1 MKRPEFNGE
10 MLRDMFFMGAALLE
24 RNKASIDAMNVFP
37 VPDGDTG
44 TNMSMTM
51 QRAIAEIR
59 ACDSDVAEDIAA
71 AASLGALKGAR
82 GNSGVILSQIFR
94 GISQA
99 LKGKGDLVTAK
110 LLADAMTTGT
120 ESAYKAV
127 MRPKEGTMLTVSRVM
142 AEYAQKALTTMRN
155 PDAYAVLEV
164 MLQGGEEALKQTP
177 ELLPVLKEAGVLD
190 SGGTGLLT
198 IFRGFMMAA
207 DGEEPD
213 DADWNAG
220 LGELSEGAADYSDN
234 DSIIA
239 STDVNDIKYGYCS
252 ELFIIHIHDDVTEED
267 IDHFRDKLCRLG
279 DSVVV
284 VHDSGIIKVHAHSN
298 APGKVI
304 QFALCLGEIDKLK
317 VDNMRE
323 QNRQIAE
330 KRKREE
336 KEQAV
341 VAVSVGEGL
350 DADFKELGAAHIIS
364 GGQTMNPS
372 IDVISQAI
380 NKVNA
385 RNVFVLPNN
394 SNIILAAEQ
403 AAAISDRNVIV
414 LPTKTVLQGIAAMTG
429 FNPEFGVDENRASMT
444 ESFSAIASGAVTYA
458 VRNTSYEGLTINEGD
473 VIGLMDNNIA
483 VVNTDVH
490 DCAVEL
496 ARKMIESKPDAGFV
510 SIYWGE
516 GADEEKAEALAA
528 ELGEAFPDLDFMVRS
543 GGQPLY
549 YYYISVE

>member
-1 MKRPEFNGE
+1 

-24 RNKASIDAMNVFP
+24 HNKASIDAMNVFP

-59 ACDSDVAEDIAA
+59 ACDSDSAEDIAA

-99 LKGKGDLVTAK
+99 LKGKGDLVTARI
-110 LLADAMTTGT
+110 LADAISAGT

-142 AEYAQKALTTMRN
+142 AEYANKAATLRN
-155 PDAYAVLEV
+155 ADAYSVLEA
-164 MLQGGEEALKQTP
+164 MLQGGDEALKQTP

-207 DGEEPD
+207 DGDEPED
-213 DADWNAG
+213 MD
-220 LGELSEGAADYSDN
+220 GEAGAALSSPAADDYSDN
-234 DSIIA
+234 ESIIA
-239 STDVNDIKYGYCS
+239 STNVEDIKFGYCS
-252 ELFIIHIHDDVTEED
+252 EMFIIHIHEDVTEED

-323 QNRQIAE
+323 QNRQITA
-330 KRKREE
+330 KRKSEE

-350 DADFKELGAAHIIS
+350 DNDFKELGTTHLIS

-403 AAAISDRNVIV
+403 AAAISNRNVIV
-414 LPTKTVLQGIAAMTG
+414 LPTKTVMQGIAAMTG
-429 FNPEFGVDENRASMT
+429 FNPDFSVDENRVSMT
-444 ESFSAIASGAVTYA
+444 ESFTNIVSGAVTYA
-458 VRNTSYEGLTINEGD
+458 VRNTSYEGKTISEGD
-473 VIGLMDNNIA
+473 VIGLMDNNIT
-483 VVNTDVH
+483 VVAGDVH
-490 DCAVEL
+490 ECALEL
-496 ARKMIESKPDAGFV
+496 VKKMIDSRPDSGFV

-516 GADEEKAEALAA
+516 GASQEAADALAA
-528 ELGEAFPDLDFMVRS
+528 ELGGLYPEHDFMVRQ
-543 GGQPLY
+543 GDQPLY